1 MANEEKKYDVFISY
15 SHEDRIIADGVLAYL
30 ESNKIRCW
38 IDYRNLPKG
47 RSHSQLIP
55 WAIRQSGLLLAV
67 FSKNFNASEDT
78 DNEITV
84 ASNRNIPILV
94 FRITDDDFDGTKE
107 YYLTKSN
114 WIEAF
119 PEPEKCFGELY
130 NNICLLLGIHNISTL
145 PKVEVEVDAQ
155 ALKKDEE
162 LVRKGMAELRK
173 IDGDKELAAYYI
185 RKAALNGYPEAEYL
199 LGRIYCEGRGLPHN
213 WDDAFKWLSKA
224 ADHGN
229 GKAMF
234 YLGQFYHYGINTER
248 NTMRALELYTK
259 SAETG
264 YGEALKKLGRVFHTG
279 ELGPTDEKRS
289 ADYYE
294 EAFDVLYEKAMGEN
308 DAECQQILGSSY
320 LDGEGVTKSYHQAI
334 KFYQKAANNC
344 HANGYNSLGYCYGSG
359 LGVKENE
366 VECHKLTLVA
376 ANLGLPIAMDN
387 ISKHYLNGNG
397 VEKSVDDYQKWVHRA
412 AECGSHT
419 ALYSIALD
427 YLIGEICE
435 KNIAKAYKWLK
446 EAINSG
452 SLQAMAML
460 GLLYEEGDV
469 EETDAMQKAFELYKQ
484 AAIGGYF
491 SAYIYLGNC
500 YYYGNGTAEN
510 DIEAERWYLEIAK
523 AYEKMIDS
531 EEDFITEYTGSGNC
545 HLFMLK
551 NNKEQIADVFKNL
564 VWIYRNSKKVDH
576 NEELARKYEKYA
588 FELNPED
595 KQLESNVAATEDI
608 INTEEEARNG
618 NSDALD
624 KLLTAYND
632 NQDQIEKWATYA
644 VLHHIF
650 VKKRDY
656 MSNVDHIDLV
666 LKNAKVDS
674 QTYIDYIQAFLDLAR
689 ESDDYNN
696 CYSLFNVV
704 CDEYKKG
711 NLNISEDNWEFLRKD
726 AQQLVDDTFCAGYLR
741 KRRQHFDVLFPDYNP
756 ERIENGDFS
765 NERDFRLFYA
775 AHTELKG
782 DNIVTDYALSDI
794 FKPFNDAKLRDKI
807 IASENAKIVNA
818 GDFAQA
824 IINYIEAYNN
834 LCKINSHIQKEHIDN
849 FEFGMLVPIASPV
862 QMQEY
867 GMQTMKA
874 LISVRSLFGDKWSD
888 ILSNYN
894 NHEKLLDIA
903 EVMDHDQDLQLLL
916 IEYVEVQLELD
927 DFFQYTEKVQTMHFD
942 NNRQGI
948 ADELNA
954 YVNRLNDDSI
964 SNNLPYFTSEN
975 LPNGSCADEETEIDN
990 NISDD
995 SATDPD
1001 SQNQLGEN
1009 YFYGQNGK
1017 KQDYNKAAR
1026 WYRKAADRGHMFAQ
1040 YNLAFC
1046 YDRGYGVPALPVEAA
1061 KWYKKA
1067 AEQGHAPSQCS
1078 IGLCYETGEGVI
1090 KDLTEAVKWYTKAAE
1105 QGHANAQCN
1114 LGYCYKNGIG
1124 IKQDE
1129 VKAFDWY
1136 LKAAEQGLARAQDLL
1151 GDCYFY
1157 GQGIE
1162 LDESEA
1168 VRWFRKSAEQDY
1180 APGQYDLAWCYEKG
1194 LGIEQDLNKAIELYE
1209 KAAQNGHKG
1218 AINELKRINPE
1229 NDNED
1234 SFEYAEEITN

>member
-1 MANEEKKYDVFISY
+1 MANEDKKFDVFISY

-30 ESNKIRCW
+30 ESKKIRCW

-47 RSHSQLIP
+47 LSHSKLIP
-55 WAIRQSGLLLAV
+55 SAIRQSGLFLAV
-67 FSKNFNASEDT
+67 FSKNFNASDDT
-78 DNEITV
+78 DNEITI
-84 ASNRNIPILV
+84 ASNRKIPILV

-119 PEPEKCFGELY
+119 PEPEKNFGELHK
-130 NNICLLLGIHNISTL
+130 NICILLGIKNGQDEL
-145 PKVEVEVDAQ
+145 PEGLLDLE
-155 ALKKDEE
+155 LYKDEEE
-162 LVRKGMAELRK
+162 LVRKGLSELK
-173 IDGDKELAAYYI
+173 KLDGDKELATYYFW
-185 RKAALNGYPEAEYL
+185 KAAKRGYPEGEYL
-199 LGRIYCEGRGLPHN
+199 IGRAYYEGNGIPHN
-213 WDDAFKWLSKA
+213 WKDAKKWLSLSSE
-224 ADHGN
+224 HGN
-229 GKAMF
+229 SKAMYWLARIF
-234 YLGQFYHYGINTER
+234 HYGIGGER
-248 NTMRALELYTK
+248 NQMKALELYTK
-259 SAETG
+259 SAE
-264 YGEALKKLGRVFHTG
+264 LGNGRAMKDLGKIYHTG
-279 ELGPTDEKRS
+279 ELGVIDEIRS
-289 ADYYE
+289 NDFYRKAWE
-294 EAFDVLYEKAMGEN
+294 ILYEKALGEN
-308 DAECQQILGSSY
+308 DDESLQVLGNSY
-320 LDGEGVTKSYHQAI
+320 LDGEGVEKCYTYAI
-334 KFYQKAANNC
+334 KLYRRSIVNNYPD
-344 HANGYNSLGYCYGSG
+344 GYNSLGICYSAG
-359 LGVKENE
+359 LGVKKDEKKSHE
-366 VECHKLTLVA
+366 LQLQA
-376 ANLGLPIAMDN
+376 AKLGLPIAMNNVSKYFLFGDGVDKN
-387 ISKHYLNGNG
+387 IEEYR
-397 VEKSVDDYQKWVHRA
+397 EWQHRA
-412 AECGSHT
+412 AECGNSS
-419 ALYSIALD
+419 ALYSIGID
-427 YLIGEICE
+427 YYWGGNCE
-435 KNIAKAYKWLK
+435 KDLKKAQFWFEK
-446 EAINSG
+446 AIYSG
-452 SLQAMAML
+452 SL
-460 GLLYEEGDV
+460 
-469 EETDAMQKAFELYKQ
+469 DAMVSLGIMYENGEIYAENGKEKAFSLYLQ
-484 AAIGGYF
+484 AAVCGHILSF
-491 SAYIYLGNC
+491 ICLGNC
-500 YYYGNGTAEN
+500 YYNGNGTPEN
-510 DIEAERWYLEIAK
+510 DIEAGRWYTK
-523 AYEKMIDS
+523 AGDIYKNMKDR
-531 EEDFITEYTGSGNC
+531 EESYFSQPSGSGFITFCDFDNYKDSFCN
-545 HLFMLK
+545 
-551 NNKEQIADVFKNL
+551 AFKNL
-564 VWIYRNSKKVDH
+564 AWIYRNSSTVEH
-576 NEELARKYEKYA
+576 NEEEARKYEKYA
-588 FELNPED
+588 FELNPDD

-608 INTEEEARNG
+608 INLEDEAKNG
-618 NSDALD
+618 DPDALD

-674 QTYIDYIQAFLDLAR
+674 HTYNDYIQAFLDLAR
-689 ESDDYNN
+689 ESDEYNN
-696 CYSLFNVV
+696 CFSLFNAV

-711 NLNISEDNWEFLRKD
+711 NLNISDENWNFLRKD

-741 KRRQHFDVLFPDYNP
+741 KRRQHFDVLFPDYKP

-765 NERDFRLFYA
+765 NERDFRLFYV

-794 FKPFNDAKLRDKI
+794 FKPFDDVKLRDKI
-807 IASENAKIVNA
+807 IATEDAKIVNA

-834 LCKINSHIQKEHIDN
+834 LCKINPYIQKEHIDN

-874 LISVRSLFGDKWSD
+874 LISVRSLFGNKWSE

-927 DFFQYTEKVQTMHFD
+927 DFFQYIEKVQTMHFD

-954 YVNRLNDDSI
+954 YVNRLNDNSI
-964 SNNLPYFTSEN
+964 SNNLPYYTSDN
-975 LPNGSCADEETEIDN
+975 LPNGSCADEETEIDY

-1009 YFYGQNGK
+1009 YYYGQNGK
-1017 KQDYNKAAR
+1017 QQDYNKAAR
-1026 WYRKAADRGHMFAQ
+1026 WYRKAADRGHMLAQ

-1105 QGHANAQCN
+1105 QGYAKAQCN

-1136 LKAAEQGLARAQDLL
+1136 LKAAEQGFARAQDLL

-1162 LDESEA
+1162 SNESEA
-1168 VRWFRKSAEQDY
+1168 VRWFRKSAEQNF
-1180 APGQYDLAWCYEKG
+1180 ASGQYDLAWCYDKG
-1194 LGIEQDLNKAIELYE
+1194 LGIEQDLKMAKKWYE

-1218 AINELKRINPE
+1218 AIKELERINTE

-1234 SFEYAEEITN
+1234 DAEYAEEITN